1 MADLVY
7 PPVIVAIKTFWK
19 YLGLKF
25 DFHGEENIPRDGGSI
40 LAINHI
46 GYLDFALTGTA
57 ALPIGRYVRFMAKK
71 EIFDNKLAGPL
82 MRGMHHISV
91 DRSNG
96 SASFVTALRALRA
109 GEIIGIFPEGT
120 ISVSFEIK
128 ELKSGAVRLAMGA
141 GVPIVPTIVWGS
153 QRIWTKKVK
162 RNLRRQGVPITVA
175 FGEPLYFDKKSDVEA
190 GEKLLRETMLKM
202 LHEVQEKYP
211 DSHVG
216 QRWAPVRLGGTAPA
230 PLNYRACLRR
240 RIRKQRSRLLVFRL
254 SVTLIRSPNLLSRG
268 SVLHSSLF
276 SWLYWWSVFHSGLSS
291 VTQSTEALSLFH

>member
-7 PPVIVAIKTFWK
+7 PPVVVAIKGFWK

-25 DFHGEENIPRDGGSI
+25 NFEGEENIPRKGGAI
-40 LAINHI
+40 LAINHV
-46 GYLDFALTGTA
+46 GYLDFALVGTA
-57 ALPIGRYVRFMAKK
+57 ALPVNRYVRFMAKK

-82 MRGMHHISV
+82 MRGMHHICV

-96 SASFVTALRALRA
+96 SASFVAALRALRA

-141 GVPIVPTIVWGS
+141 GVPVIPTVIWGS

-162 RNLRRQGVPITVA
+162 RNLRRKNVPISVT
-175 FGEPLYFDKKSDVEA
+175 FGDPLFFDRETEVEA
-190 GEKLLRETMLKM
+190 GEKLLRETMINM
-202 LHEVQEKYP
+202 LHHVQEKYP
-211 DSHVG
+211 DSHEG

-230 PLNYRACLRR
+230 PLN
-240 RIRKQRSRLLVFRL
+240 
-254 SVTLIRSPNLLSRG
+254 
-268 SVLHSSLF
+268 
-276 SWLYWWSVFHSGLSS
+276 
-291 VTQSTEALSLFH
+291 